1 MKKDKDGAKTNKS
14 KLNMLWA
21 LLAVT
26 VVLFAVYRLVVM
38 LVEEGKLPG
47 IWYTVIMWTYMAC
60 GCALLLAVVILQR
73 GFSNKTLQ
81 LTDLDNS
88 MSAEEKT
95 AYIES
100 DTKRKRAAKVLLIP
114 LTAILFVFIFEII
127 ELYYL
132 PTVTDWIKGLSQ

>member
-1 MKKDKDGAKTNKS
+1 MKKDKDGAKTGKR
-14 KLNMLWA
+14 LNMLWA

-38 LVEEGKLPG
+38 LVDEGKLPG
-47 IWYTVIMWTYMAC
+47 VWYTVIMWTYMAC

>member
-1 MKKDKDGAKTNKS
+1 MKKDKDGAKTGKR
-14 KLNMLWA
+14 LNMLWA

-26 VVLFAVYRLVVM
+26 LVLFAVYRFVVM

-47 IWYTVIMWTYMAC
+47 VWYTVIMWTYMAC

>member
-1 MKKDKDGAKTNKS
+1 MKKEKDGAKTGKR
-14 KLNMLWA
+14 LNMLWA

-26 VVLFAVYRLVVM
+26 LVLFAVYRFVVM

-47 IWYTVIMWTYMAC
+47 VWYTVIMWTYMAC